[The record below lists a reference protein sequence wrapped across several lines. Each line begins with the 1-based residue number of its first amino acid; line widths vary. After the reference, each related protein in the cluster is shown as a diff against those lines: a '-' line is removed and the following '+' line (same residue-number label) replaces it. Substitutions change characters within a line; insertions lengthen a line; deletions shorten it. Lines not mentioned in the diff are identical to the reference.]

1 MELKTSN
8 ILLIVLSISS
18 FIWSVISPEFRTP
31 AMMIGFVMLVLLIIS
46 EQNMKIES
54 ITSEY
59 FRLNEKLKIHEQ
71 LIDIK
76 ADIREIKRR
85 NKKEK

>member
-8 ILLIVLSISS
+8 ILLVVLSLSS

-31 AMMIGFVMLVLLIIS
+31 AMMIGFVMLVLLILS
-46 EQNMKIES
+46 EQNTKLEILS
-54 ITSEY
+54 AEY
-59 FRLNEKLKIHEQ
+59 SRLNEKLKIHEQ

-76 ADIREIKRR
+76 ADIKELKRK
-85 NKKEK
+85 NKNG